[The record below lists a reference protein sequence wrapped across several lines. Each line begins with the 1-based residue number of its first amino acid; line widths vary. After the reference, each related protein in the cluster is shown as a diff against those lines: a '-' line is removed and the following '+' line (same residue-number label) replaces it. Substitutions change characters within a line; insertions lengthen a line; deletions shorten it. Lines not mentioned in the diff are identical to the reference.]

1 MKRKKIVLAFGTFD
15 ILHSGHLYYLK
26 KARALGTELVVV
38 VARDGTVVREK
49 GFKPVKDERQRLAI
63 IRALKFVDKAV
74 LGMKTDKLNVISK
87 YKPDIIALGYD
98 QKVSKQTIE
107 RFLRANNLRAKVVR
121 LKAHKPASHKSS
133 LLRKRFP
140 ASDLDLGIDII

>member
-15 ILHSGHLYYLK
+15 ILHSGHLYYLN